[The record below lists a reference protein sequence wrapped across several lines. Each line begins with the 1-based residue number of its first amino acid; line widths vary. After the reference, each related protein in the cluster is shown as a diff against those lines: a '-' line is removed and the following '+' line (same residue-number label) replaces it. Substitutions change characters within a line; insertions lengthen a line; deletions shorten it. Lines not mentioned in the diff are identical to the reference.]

1 MSSTG
6 ETASTKTLV
15 FSDVERELATTRR
28 VLERVPEAHFG
39 WKPHDKSFAIGAL
52 ASHLANLPLWGIAI
66 LTMDEMDLAI
76 PPNIPGAAAT
86 SAELVARW
94 DEHAAQLTRAIAAA
108 DEGALGDTWIMRK
121 GQHVMISQPRL
132 QVLRGMCLNHM
143 VHHRGALSV
152 YLRLLDV
159 PVPSIYGPS
168 ADEQVGF

>member
-6 ETASTKTLV
+6 ETASIKSLV

-28 VLERVPEAHFG
+28 VLERVPEDHFG
-39 WKPHDKSFAIGAL
+39 WKPHENSFAIGAL

-76 PPNIPGAAAT
+76 PPSIPGAAAT

-94 DEHAAQLTRAIAAA
+94 DDHAAQLNAAIAAL
-108 DEGALGDTWIMRK
+108 DERALGRTWTMRR
-121 GQHVMISQPRL
+121 GEQVMISQPRL
-132 QVLRGMCLNHM
+132 QVLRSMCLNHM
-143 VHHRGALSV
+143 IHHRGALSV
-152 YLRLLDV
+152 NLRLLDV

-168 ADEQVGF
+168 ADEAAGF